1 MYRKDF
7 MPKHIKSTTLRDN
20 LSDTLD
26 SMVKERL
33 LIITK
38 RNQPVSALVDL
49 DYLEDLLATGNP
61 SYLKSIRDARADAKA
76 GRVFTHADVF
86 GDLD

>member
-1 MYRKDF
+1 
-7 MPKHIKSTTLRDN
+7 MPKQIKSTTLRDN

-38 RNQPVSALVDL
+38 RNRPMSALVDL
-49 DYLEDLLATGNP
+49 DFLEDLLASTNKN
-61 SYLKSIRDARADAKA
+61 YLASIRQARADAKA
-76 GRVFTHADVF
+76 GRVLSHADVF